1 MIKNSFGVCSSNYI
15 NNLIDFHSMLIHS
28 GAEYTFIIMNT
39 DRADKKG
46 THWWSFLDL
55 HPKKEIFLFDSF
67 EISEFKEFIVQD
79 NKKILNKILFSNKVT
94 LITLKLS
101 IHKYGKMKNFN
112 MLSPTIINI
121 LHLVKE
127 YAKKHKL
134 KNKLI
139 VHLVNEMIEKDTF
152 GMYQLYFFYVHVLFF
167 L

>member
-1 MIKNSFGVCSSNYI
+1 M
-15 NNLIDFHSMLIHS
+15 
-28 GAEYTFIIMNT
+28 
-39 DRADKKG
+39 
-46 THWWSFLDL
+46 
-55 HPKKEIFLFDSF
+55 FDSF
-67 EISEFKEFIVQD
+67 EISGFKEFIVQD

-134 KNKLI
+134 KNELI
-139 VHLVNEMIEKDTF
+139 VQLVDEMIEKDTC
-152 GMYQLYFFYVHVLFF
+152 GMYQLYFYVHVLFF

>member
-15 NNLIDFHSMLIHS
+15 NNLIDFHCMLIHS
-28 GAEYTFIIMNT
+28 GAEYTFMIMNT

-67 EISEFKEFIVQD
+67 EYSGFKEYIMQD
-79 NKKILNKILFSNKVT
+79 NKITLNKILFSNKVT
-94 LITLKLS
+94 LINLKLS

-121 LHLVKE
+121 LHLVNE

-134 KNKLI
+134 TNELI
-139 VHLVNEMIEKDTF
+139 VHLVDEMIEKDTCE
-152 GMYQLYFFYVHVLFF
+152 MYLLYFYVHVLFF

>member
-28 GAEYTFIIMNT
+28 GAEYTFMIMNT

-67 EISEFKEFIVQD
+67 EFSGFKEYIMQD
-79 NKKILNKILFSNKVT
+79 NKITLTKILFSNKVT

-121 LHLVKE
+121 LHLVNE

-134 KNKLI
+134 TNELI
-139 VHLVNEMIEKDTF
+139 VHLVDEMIEKDTCE
-152 GMYQLYFFYVHVLFF
+152 MYHLYFYVHVLFF